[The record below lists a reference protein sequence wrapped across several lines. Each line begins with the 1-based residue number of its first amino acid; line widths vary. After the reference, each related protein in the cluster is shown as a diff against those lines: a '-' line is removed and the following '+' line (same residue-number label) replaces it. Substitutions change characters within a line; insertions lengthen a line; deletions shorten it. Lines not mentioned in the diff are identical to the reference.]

1 METYKYK
8 DIDFLITTDKKKI
21 VPFVKINENRAI
33 KLILDDR
40 KIIRNT
46 KKAISNYLGGEYK
59 VIDGFTIAGLV
70 AKFQVKVLY
79 DYKQIENGTSD
90 KVVIASIK
98 KKQIE
103 IFRSETD
110 TETLEKYCNGLKK
123 YLKKSE
129 AKEQETKTM

>member
-1 METYKYK
+1 METYRFK
-8 DIDFLITTDKKKI
+8 DIDFLITTDKNKI
-21 VPFVKINENRAI
+21 LPFVKINENRAI

-40 KIIRNT
+40 KVIRNT
-46 KKAISNYLGGEYK
+46 KRAISNYLGGSYK

-90 KVVIASIK
+90 KIVIDSIK

-103 IFRSETD
+103 IFRSEID

-123 YLKKSE
+123 YLKKSQP
-129 AKEQETKTM
+129 KEQETKTM

>member
-1 METYKYK
+1 METYRFKN
-8 DIDFLITTDKKKI
+8 IDFLITTDKKKI
-21 VPFVKINENRAI
+21 VPFVKVNENKTI
-33 KLILDDR
+33 KLILDD
-40 KIIRNT
+40 KKVLRNT
-46 KKAISNYLGGEYK
+46 KKAISVYLGGDYK
-59 VIDGFTIAGLV
+59 VIDGFTIAGLI

-90 KVVIASIK
+90 KVVIDSIK

-103 IFRSETD
+103 IFRSEID

-129 AKEQETKTM
+129 AKEQEIKTM